1 MREQVGNFITGGAG
15 IATSEIV
22 SNVDVPA
29 SADTSEIVKVVVQL
43 IIGIATL
50 LGLVKKKNK

>member
-1 MREQVGNFITGGAG
+1 MKEQAGNFITGGAG

-50 LGLVKKKNK
+50 LGLVKKKSK